1 MFGDNW
7 SPGKIWVSFLG
18 AGTLLH
24 SFALASGSL
33 SGPGI
38 ADQHGGCPV
47 SQRSEGIQQRRLH
60 PGGCNHATELWG
72 FARSGEGET
81 DRAGEAAGLLAEVS
95 NLPSPIGSQG
105 INSYSLVEN
114 SELWGMRSDHPTRKT
129 PQLMCL
135 PWEDTDLHYK
145 MKSPSCGKRCV
156 SVLTHGTDIDTWA
169 SSYTNAK
176 RGVLGLSHPEKDN
189 QHCGIY
195 HGYCWT
201 PSLQKGLVF
210 KYDNFAR
217 LCFWSLLS
225 TG

>member
-1 MFGDNW
+1 MFGGNW

-95 NLPSPIGSQG
+95 SLPSPIGSQG

-145 MKSPSCGKRCV
+145 MKSPSCGKKMRVC
-156 SVLTHGTDIDTWA
+156 LNTWHR
-169 SSYTNAK
+169 YKHMGKFIHKCKK
-176 RGVLGLSHPEKDN
+176 RGFGTFTPRKRQPTLWHLSWLLLN
-189 QHCGIY
+189 
-195 HGYCWT
+195 
-201 PSLQKGLVF
+201 SLTSERFSFQV
-210 KYDNFAR
+210 
-217 LCFWSLLS
+217 W
-225 TG
+225 